1 MQATEQKPF
10 PTILIEPSEPR
21 TIMDVVIKKPTNVD
35 TITLVLK
42 NAQKEIVKS
51 VELPKNSE
59 VSSLKFI
66 GTTFQDP
73 ILEIILC
80 SI

>member
-1 MQATEQKPF
+1 M
-10 PTILIEPSEPR
+10 ILIEPSEPR

-42 NAQKEIVKS
+42 NAQNEIVKS

>member
-1 MQATEQKPF
+1 M
-10 PTILIEPSEPR
+10 
-21 TIMDVVIKKPTNVD
+21 IKKPTNVD

-42 NAQKEIVKS
+42 NAQNEIVKS

>member
-1 MQATEQKPF
+1 
-10 PTILIEPSEPR
+10 
-21 TIMDVVIKKPTNVD
+21 MDVVIKKPTNVD

-42 NAQKEIVKS
+42 NAQNELVKS

-66 GTTFQDP
+66 RTTFQDP

>member
-1 MQATEQKPF
+1 
-10 PTILIEPSEPR
+10 
-21 TIMDVVIKKPTNVD
+21 MDVVIKKPTNVE

-42 NAQKEIVKS
+42 NAQNEIVKS
-51 VELPKNSE
+51 VELPMNSE

-66 GTTFQDP
+66 GTTFQEP